1 MITDPAINVTR
12 PPSRLIIAP
21 ETGENATMARPE
33 GTMARPAATG
43 VSPKPLP
50 ATGCCSC
57 WMLIR
62 MFAIRAKPTS
72 TEAMLVS
79 RMGRRAEVADRPEAG

>member
-21 ETGENATMARPE
+21 ETGENATMASPE

-50 ATGCCSC
+50 ATGC
-57 WMLIR
+57 
-62 MFAIRAKPTS
+62 
-72 TEAMLVS
+72 
-79 RMGRRAEVADRPEAG
+79 